1 MGLFST
7 DGTYDL
13 NIALISKGEE
23 AISWGNRLFDH
34 YMQKATPVKI
44 GSEEIQDEIV
54 VME

>member
-1 MGLFST
+1 M
-7 DGTYDL
+7 
-13 NIALISKGEE
+13 ALISKGEE